1 MKKTVFL
8 LLVIL
13 SVIALFVRFALPFLS
28 QLFGYQ
34 EKSGLKITSTPEAT
48 VYINGKEVGK
58 TPYQDENLQV
68 AEYNVELQ
76 ADSASWQSEVSLS
89 NGTMA
94 VINRELAPSAASSSG
109 EILTLNPGRGVVVV
123 STPSGAG
130 VEIDG
135 QPAGK
140 TPLSVSSLS
149 SGEHTFIL
157 SHDGF
162 LKRSIRASIPDGL
175 ALNIAVDLA
184 VSELDLG
191 VLPTPAVQVPVKLV
205 VKQTSTGFLRL
216 RDQPSTAGKELAQIS
231 SGEVLTEEE
240 ELSGWVKVQ
249 TDEQSSPSGKGVE
262 GYVSAAYVSKLP

>member
-1 MKKTVFL
+1 MLLVFL
-8 LLVIL
+8 
-13 SVIALFVRFALPFLS
+13 SAIALFVRFALPLLS
-28 QLFGYQ
+28 QLLGYQ
-34 EKSGLKITSTPEAT
+34 EKSGLKITSIPEAT

-76 ADSASWQSEVSLS
+76 TDQASWQSKVDLT

-94 VINRELAPSAASSSG
+94 VINRELALSAASSSG
-109 EILTLNPGRGVVVV
+109 EILTLNSGRGVVIT
-123 STPSGAG
+123 STPSSSG

-162 LKRSIRASIPDGL
+162 LKRSIRASIPEGM

-184 VSELDLG
+184 ISELDLG
-191 VLPTPAVQVPVKLV
+191 TLPTPAVQTPVKLV
-205 VKQTSTGFLRL
+205 IKQTSTGFLRL
-216 RDQPSTAGKELAQIS
+216 RDEPSTAGKELAELS
-231 SGEVLTEEE
+231 SGETLTEEE

-249 TDEQSSPSGKGVE
+249 TDKGVE
-262 GYVSAAYVSKLP
+262 GYVSSAYVSKLP